1 MVSQRRRR
9 GNLPILDVYFSHTD
23 MSVERF
29 RREEVATPKDHNRR
43 FVQIDFT
50 VRLHLEKIHSS
61 FLSVGAYLTILFGTY
76 LAAYP
81 WALVSARQHSG
92 ATLIAG
98 ESAAWCS
105 TRQTATSTMFA

>member
-1 MVSQRRRR
+1 
-9 GNLPILDVYFSHTD
+9 

-29 RREEVATPKDHNRR
+29 RREEMAAPKNHNRC

-50 VRLHLEKIHSS
+50 VRLHLEKIYSN
-61 FLSVGAYLTILFGTY
+61 FLLVGAYLAILFGTY

-98 ESAAWCS
+98 EPAARCS
-105 TRQTATSTMFA
+105 TGQTATPTMFA